1 MVKAS
6 EPRRNQLDLNKDGH
20 ISEEEL
26 ALIEAENR
34 DKKEDQQ
41 RLMAWVALGS
51 MVVFTVVLFLPIISD
66 DRISV
71 LSDLLTMFYIA
82 QAGIVATFFGSQAYI
97 SKHS

>member
-26 ALIEAENR
+26 ALIDAENR

-41 RLMAWVALGS
+41 RLMAWGALGS
-51 MVVFTVVLFLPIISD
+51 MVVFTLILFLPIISD